1 MDIPFEYRDEREI
14 QCAHTG
20 EGMHKHMHDT
30 IHTKKSY
37 AYAHST
43 FSKRCHKREGKCTQA
58 KMKYDVSPKKKK
70 NRSYPVL
77 IYLNAFAI
85 VVCDLHIEVVICVP

>member
-1 MDIPFEYRDEREI
+1 MRDEREI

-43 FSKRCHKREGKCTQA
+43 FSKRCHKREGKCH
-58 KMKYDVSPKKKK
+58 SSE
-70 NRSYPVL
+70 N
-77 IYLNAFAI
+77 
-85 VVCDLHIEVVICVP
+85 EV